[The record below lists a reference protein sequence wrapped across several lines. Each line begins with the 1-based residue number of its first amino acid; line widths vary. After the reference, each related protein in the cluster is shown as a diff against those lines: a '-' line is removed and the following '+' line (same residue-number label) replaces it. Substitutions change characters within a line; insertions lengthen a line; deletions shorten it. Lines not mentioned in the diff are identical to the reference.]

1 MNESAALFCTG
12 VLTKL
17 ALDAFVFID
26 LKNIRYC
33 CGFTGTDGAYIFTPQ
48 RDLFLSDSRYREQS
62 RQQVVAARKICY
74 RNKFDSV
81 VETLKELGLKRIGF
95 EADTLSVAQLQEL
108 SQRSGGELEWVP
120 VSAPMRS
127 LRACKSVEELAL
139 LQRAADLNAAAF
151 VEIEEMI
158 RPGISEKAIA
168 FELEF
173 ALRRLGGED
182 RAFDFIVASGP
193 RGAMPHGVASD
204 RLLELGDLVTIDF
217 GTRVAGYHSDET
229 VTLGLGEV
237 ARDLRN
243 IFDVVL
249 EAHDLALAKAVP
261 GMLLADLDAIA
272 RQHIASAGFGEFF
285 GHGLGHGVGLDIHEY
300 PAVSGRSLEQLREG
314 MVITIEPGI
323 YLPGR
328 GGVRIE
334 DTVVIT
340 ATGCRTLTH
349 ISKKYRTLA

>member
-1 MNESAALFCTG
+1 MNESVAQFCSG
-12 VLTKL
+12 VLTNL
-17 ALDAFVFID
+17 SLDAFVFLD

-48 RDLFLSDSRYREQS
+48 LDCFLSDSRYQEQS
-62 RQQVVAARKICY
+62 RQQVVAVRKICY
-74 RNKFDSV
+74 QNKFDSV

-95 EADTLSVAQLQEL
+95 EADTLSVSQLQEL
-108 SQRSGGELEWVP
+108 TQRSSGQLEWVP
-120 VSAPMRS
+120 VSEQMRS
-127 LRACKSVEELAL
+127 LRGCKSVDELVL

-151 VEIEEMI
+151 AEIEKLI
-158 RPGISEKAIA
+158 KPGISEKAIA

-204 RLLELGDLVTIDF
+204 RLFESGDLVTIDF

-229 VTLGLGEV
+229 LTLGLGEV
-237 ARDLRN
+237 ASDLRH

-249 EAHDLALAKAVP
+249 EAHDLAMAKAAP
-261 GMLLADLDAIA
+261 GVVLADLDAIA

-300 PAVSGRSLEQLREG
+300 PAVSGRSLEQLQEG
-314 MVITIEPGI
+314 MVVTIEPGI

-340 ATGCRTLTH
+340 ATGCRALTQ
-349 ISKKYRTLA
+349 ISKKYRTLT